1 MSLSDEAWTTQE
13 LSRMSVLLVDDHEDS
28 RGAIAE
34 FLSFHGAE
42 VTAVPSVAAALKAM
56 AATSFDALVS
66 DIRMPDATG
75 YDLIQQ
81 VRGWPD
87 SKGSIPAI
95 AITAYAE
102 LEGRDEALAAGFDDY
117 MPKMSSVRLVR
128 ALVAL
133 RDKRAG
139 APGA

>member
-1 MSLSDEAWTTQE
+1 
-13 LSRMSVLLVDDHEDS
+13 MSVLLVDDHEDS

-34 FLSFHGAE
+34 FLSSHGAE
-42 VTAVPSVAAALKAM
+42 VTAVPSVAAALKAL
-56 AATSFDALVS
+56 AATTFDALVS

-81 VRGWPD
+81 VRRWPD
-87 SKGSIPAI
+87 GKASIPAI

-133 RDKRAG
+133 RDRQAG
-139 APGA
+139 PSIV